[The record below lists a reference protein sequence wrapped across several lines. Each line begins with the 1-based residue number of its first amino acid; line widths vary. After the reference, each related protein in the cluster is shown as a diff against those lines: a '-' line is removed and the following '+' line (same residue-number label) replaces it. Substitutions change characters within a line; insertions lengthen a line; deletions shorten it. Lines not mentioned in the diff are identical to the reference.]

1 MSALAQLAIAETVA
15 DAEEMLAI
23 LSEAGIDAQLQPA
36 VEHHPREVDD
46 IPQKVLVPE
55 AELEAAKDAI
65 IALSEPEIADE

>member
-23 LSEAGIDAQLQPA
+23 LSEAGIAGQLQPA

-55 AELEAAKDAI
+55 ADLEAAKDAI
-65 IALSEPEIADE
+65 IALGEPEIADD

>member
-1 MSALAQLAIAETVA
+1 MSALAQLTIAETVA

-23 LSEAGIDAQLQPA
+23 LSEAGIDAQLEPA

-55 AELEAAKDAI
+55 SELEAAKDVI
-65 IALSEPEIADE
+65 IALGEPDLGED